1 MSGARSIFL
10 PVHDGSLPLSQT
22 ERRVATYI
30 AANRHQVLVM
40 SAMELARTL
49 GTSDATVIRTAKAL
63 GFDGLDALRRAI
75 ADDLKT
81 QDNPAERITQ
91 TIRETGGDLKKAFED
106 TQRAQI
112 QAIEAV
118 SANVPVD
125 DYIALVTRLAGAREI
140 VIFGIGPTSALAV
153 YFATQLTRFG
163 LRARAVT
170 ATGLLLAD
178 QLLPME
184 NGDLLFIMAYG
195 RVYSELDVLV
205 DHAGRVNAGKI
216 LVTDT
221 LESQLGPRV
230 DMTLTIPRG
239 KTDAFSMHTA
249 TLAFI
254 EAIIVGLATFQPK
267 AAIEKLELLNLLRSE
282 LAGDDVRLM
291 HRLHKG
297 GRSGKHRDTKQD
309 KPEENAVDRESGEAV

>member
-1 MSGARSIFL
+1 MSMENTLSGARSIFL

-22 ERRVATYI
+22 ERRVATYF

-106 TQRAQI
+106 TQRAHI
-112 QAIEAV
+112 QAIEAI
-118 SANVPVD
+118 SENVPVD
-125 DYIALVTRLAGAREI
+125 DYVALVTRLAGAREI

-184 NGDLLFIMAYG
+184 KGDLLFIMAYG

-205 DHAGRVNAGKI
+205 DHADRVNAGKI

-254 EAIIVGLATFQPK
+254 EAIIVG
-267 AAIEKLELLNLLRSE
+267 
-282 LAGDDVRLM
+282 GD
-291 HRLHKG
+291 
-297 GRSGKHRDTKQD
+297 
-309 KPEENAVDRESGEAV
+309 